1 MKALVVPT
9 SDDKTLSALT
19 WIDRPQPT
27 PGAEEVL
34 VKVHAVGL
42 NPVDVKLV
50 AGGNSEWVY
59 PHTLGLD
66 VAGVVTAVGA
76 EVTRFKVGQRVCVHG
91 NLAKNGAFA
100 EFVVELELALA
111 EIPDALSFETAAAS
125 LCAGLTAYQAV
136 YRKLNLNNVDTV
148 LVHAGAGGVGSM
160 AIQLLHQAHKRVFTT
175 VSKRK
180 QASVLPLA
188 QEAIIDYRNED
199 VDARINEL
207 TGSLGVDVVINT
219 IGHPEA
225 DLPRL
230 AYNGQLVC
238 VLDTP
243 KTAPV
248 AKALTIS
255 NLDLGGAH
263 RSGNQRQV
271 ADLGRMTEAL
281 LNMVDQKLIDPMISQ
296 VLPRTKLVA
305 GLQQLAADQV
315 VGKLVVTLFS
325 QPLDQEAFR

>member
-1 MKALVVPT
+1 MMKALVVPT
-9 SDDKTLSALT
+9 ADDKILSALT

-27 PGAEEVL
+27 PGAKEVL
-34 VKVHAVGL
+34 VKVHALGL

-50 AGGNSEWVY
+50 TGGNAEWTY

-66 VAGVVTAVGA
+66 VAGVVTAIGT
-76 EVTRFKVGQRVCVHG
+76 EVTRFTVGQRVCGHG
-91 NLAKNGAFA
+91 NLTKNGAFA
-100 EFVVELELALA
+100 EYVAEPELALA
-111 EIPDALSFETAAAS
+111 EIPDTLSFETAAAS

-136 YRKLNLNNVDTV
+136 YRKLNLTNVDTA

-188 QEAIIDYRNED
+188 PEAMIDYRHED

-207 TGSLGVDVVINT
+207 TGGLGVDAVINT

-225 DLPRL
+225 DLARL

-248 AKALTIS
+248 SKALTIS

-263 RSGNQRQV
+263 RSGNDRQV
-271 ADLGRMTEAL
+271 RDLGRMTDELLAL
-281 LNMVDQKLIDPMISQ
+281 VSAGKVDPMISK
-296 VLPRTKLVA
+296 VLPRTELVD

-315 VGKLVVTLFS
+315 VGKLVVKL
-325 QPLDQEAFR
+325 A

>member
-9 SDDKTLSALT
+9 ADDKTLSALT

-27 PGAEEVL
+27 PGAKEVL
-34 VKVHAVGL
+34 VRVHAVGL

-50 AGGNSEWVY
+50 TGGNASWNY
-59 PHTLGLD
+59 PHTFGLD

-76 EVTRFKVGQRVCVHG
+76 EVTRFKVGQRVCGHG
-91 NLAKNGAFA
+91 NLAENGAFA
-100 EFVVELELALA
+100 DYVVESELALA
-111 EIPDALSFETAAAS
+111 EIPDTLSFETAAAS

-136 YRKLNLNNVDTV
+136 SRKLNLNNVDTV

-188 QEAIIDYRNED
+188 PEAMIDYRNED

-207 TGSLGVDVVINT
+207 TGGLGVDAVINT

-243 KTAPV
+243 KTAPN
-248 AKALTIS
+248 ALALTVS

-263 RSGNQRQV
+263 RSGDVRQV

-281 LNMVDQKLIDPMISQ
+281 LELVAAKHVDPMISQ
-296 VLPRTKLVA
+296 VLPRTKLVD
-305 GLQQLAADQV
+305 GLRQLANDQV
-315 VGKLVVTLFS
+315 VGKLVVKLS
-325 QPLDQEAFR
+325 